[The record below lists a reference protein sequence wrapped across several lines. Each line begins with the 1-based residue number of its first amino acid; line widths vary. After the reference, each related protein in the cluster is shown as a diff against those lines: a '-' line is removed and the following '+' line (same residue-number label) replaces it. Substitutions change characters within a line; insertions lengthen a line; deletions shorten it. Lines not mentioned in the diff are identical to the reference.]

1 LYIALLFVDASQGGR
16 IMPSLIYEKFSGLGR
31 MGLGEEYGNG
41 YVLEYRVAVVTHS
54 ATMAG

>member
-1 LYIALLFVDASQGGR
+1 V
-16 IMPSLIYEKFSGLGR
+16 
-31 MGLGEEYGNG
+31 GLGEEYGNG